1 MKKGLF
7 VTFEG
12 IDGSGK
18 TTQVQEFI
26 RRLKEASLPFLLVR
40 EPGGTEIGEK
50 IRDILLDKANSDI
63 FPVTELLLY
72 SASRH
77 QLIRQSVLSS
87 LQNGEIVVLDRFFD
101 STTAYQGFGR
111 GIDLSFIKR
120 LNSIATES
128 LKPDLTI
135 ILDIP
140 VSERE
145 KRLSMQKLDRMEMEN
160 FDFNERVRQGF
171 LSIAKE
177 EPERIKVIDGT
188 LSSGDISKIVWNN
201 FKKIKKEKFLNEN
214 F

>member
-63 FPVTELLLY
+63 FPITELLLY

-77 QLIRQSVLSS
+77 QLIRQSVLSA

-145 KRLSMQKLDRMEMEN
+145 KRLSMQKLDRMEMED

-188 LSSGDISKIVWNN
+188 LSSGNISKIVWSN
-201 FKKIKKEKFLNEN
+201 FKQIKKEKFLNEN